1 MSWVCRLSKQAA
13 KELAR
18 LPQDHRKQLAEA
30 IEEMEEDPTSGD
42 VRPIRSGKFKGIL
55 RKRVSFRE
63 PCRDCRYPYTHRKD
77 LSLKD
82 NDGQKRGPS
91 GNSSNTKAGLA
102 RRSGFFRWFE
112 KTAIM

>member
-42 VRPIRSGKFKGIL
+42 VRPIRSGRFRGTL
-55 RKRVSFRE
+55 RKRVGCYRIVF
-63 PCRDCRYPYTHRKD
+63 
-77 LSLKD
+77 SLD
-82 NDGQKRGPS
+82 PS
-91 GNSSNTKAGLA
+91 ENRVEIAAILTRTG
-102 RRSGFFRWFE
+102 
-112 KTAIM
+112 KTYR